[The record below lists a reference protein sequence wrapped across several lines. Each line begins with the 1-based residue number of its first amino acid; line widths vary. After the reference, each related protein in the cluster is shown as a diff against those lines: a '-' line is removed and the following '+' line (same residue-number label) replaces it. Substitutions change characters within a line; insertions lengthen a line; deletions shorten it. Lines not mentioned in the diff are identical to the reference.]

1 MKINKYAYAN
11 GFETLLNQKFGWS
24 FGKLLDQ
31 LVVKHDSFHF
41 VIDSFDELVKVIEM
55 MDAIPPQKT
64 RNMWHDKVKKQLTNI
79 ERAKALVADYQ
90 KAVVCEYKFL
100 SSPMADTM
108 LKQGFVG
115 DEEKLQA

>member
-1 MKINKYAYAN
+1 MKFNKSITRPFSN
-11 GFETLLNQKFGWS
+11 ILNYKFGWA
-24 FGKLLDQ
+24 FGELANQ
-31 LVVKHDSFHF
+31 TVVKHGSFHF
-41 VIDSFDELVKVIEM
+41 VIDSLDELVKVIEM

-64 RNMWHDKVKKQLTNI
+64 RDLWHEKVKKQLTNI

>member
-1 MKINKYAYAN
+1 
-11 GFETLLNQKFGWS
+11 
-24 FGKLLDQ
+24 
-31 LVVKHDSFHF
+31 
-41 VIDSFDELVKVIEM
+41 
-55 MDAIPPQKT
+55 
-64 RNMWHDKVKKQLTNI
+64 MWHDKVKKQLTNI